1 MPLLSSFKDK
11 DIPNNISLSLNLCYL
26 LIIKKEGIFQEVFIF
41 KFIKISF
48 KSPIALSRPVII
60 L

>member
-1 MPLLSSFKDK
+1 MPLLSIFKDK

-26 LIIKKEGIFQEVFIF
+26 LIAKKEGIFQEVFIF

-48 KSPIALSRPVII
+48 KSPIALS
-60 L
+60 

>member
-1 MPLLSSFKDK
+1 MPLLSIFKDK

-26 LIIKKEGIFQEVFIF
+26 LIAKKEGIFQEAFIF

-48 KSPIALSRPVII
+48 KSLIALSRPVII